1 MWLKGYRDT
10 LQLGDLSLVSICFPG
25 YQVVV
30 IRYPLRIAKELSEK
44 KIIGNTQTVQRCS
57 LNLRGGTCTWPRL
70 SVFAVSQ
77 GPRARAML
85 GNQVCLPWPHLSK
98 CTRY

>member
-44 KIIGNTQTVQRCS
+44 KII
-57 LNLRGGTCTWPRL
+57 
-70 SVFAVSQ
+70 
-77 GPRARAML
+77 
-85 GNQVCLPWPHLSK
+85 
-98 CTRY
+98 